1 MYVGLT
7 PYRFRARETWLQVTT
22 FLGHIVVNCQ
32 INAYQRVQDTESE
45 NSMLFFGEWNRT
57 PRGLVPRIRRLFHRL
72 LDEPGLRSG
81 AMGLTRS
88 ISITD
93 GRSTG

>member
-32 INAYQRVQDTESE
+32 IKAYQRVQDTESE
-45 NSMLFFGEWNRT
+45 NSMLFFRWMAQNPQGACT
-57 PRGLVPRIRRLFHRL
+57 PNKAI
-72 LDEPGLRSG
+72 
-81 AMGLTRS
+81 
-88 ISITD
+88 IS
-93 GRSTG
+93 